1 MQYIICKW
9 KIYLALPEKRE
20 RDPREHPFKRNMVAS
35 DPDGMVKALGSRDAP
50 SKRNMVASDPDGMV
64 KALGSRDAPSKR
76 NLVEGAQKGARR
88 FVNEEKNLRMRDAR
102 TRLGLSQT
110 DLAERVGATRQTIGL
125 IEAGRYNPSL
135 KLCTAICKTLG
146 VTLNDLFWNEDVA
159 S

>member
-9 KIYLALPEKRE
+9 KIYLALLKKRE

-35 DPDGMVKALGSRDAP
+35 DPDGMIKALESGDAP
-50 SKRNMVASDPDGMV
+50 FNRNIAAS
-64 KALGSRDAPSKR
+64 
-76 NLVEGAQKGARR
+76 AQKGAEH

-125 IEAGRYNPSL
+125 IEAGCYNPSL

-146 VTLNDLFWNEDVA
+146 VTLNDLFWDEDA
-159 S
+159 TS

>member
-9 KIYLALPEKRE
+9 KIYLAFAEKCE

-35 DPDGMVKALGSRDAP
+35 DPDGMIKALGSGDAP
-50 SKRNMVASDPDGMV
+50 FSRNIAVS
-64 KALGSRDAPSKR
+64 
-76 NLVEGAQKGARR
+76 AQKGAEH

-146 VTLNDLFWNEDVA
+146 VTLNDLFWDEDA
-159 S
+159 TS

>member
-35 DPDGMVKALGSRDAP
+35 DPDGMVKALASRDAP
-50 SKRNMVASDPDGMV
+50 SQ
-64 KALGSRDAPSKR
+64 R

-146 VTLNDLFWNEDVA
+146 VTLNDLFWDEDAA

>member
-9 KIYLALPEKRE
+9 KIYLALPKKRE

-35 DPDGMVKALGSRDAP
+35 DPDGMVKALGSGDAP
-50 SKRNMVASDPDGMV
+50 FSRNIAAS
-64 KALGSRDAPSKR
+64 
-76 NLVEGAQKGARR
+76 AQKGARH

-110 DLAERVGATRQTIGL
+110 DLAEHVGATRQTIGL

-146 VTLNDLFWNEDVA
+146 VTLNDLFWDEDA
-159 S
+159 TS

>member
-9 KIYLALPEKRE
+9 KIYLALPEKGE

-35 DPDGMVKALGSRDAP
+35 DPDGMIKALESGDAP
-50 SKRNMVASDPDGMV
+50 FNRNIAAS
-64 KALGSRDAPSKR
+64 
-76 NLVEGAQKGARR
+76 AQKGAEH

-110 DLAERVGATRQTIGL
+110 DLAEHVGATRQTIGL

-146 VTLNDLFWNEDVA
+146 VTLNDLFWEEDAA

>member
-1 MQYIICKW
+1 
-9 KIYLALPEKRE
+9 
-20 RDPREHPFKRNMVAS
+20 MVAS
-35 DPDGMVKALGSRDAP
+35 DPDGMV
-50 SKRNMVASDPDGMV
+50 SDPDGMI
-64 KALGSRDAPSKR
+64 KALESGDAPFNR
-76 NLVEGAQKGARR
+76 NIAASAQKGARH

-146 VTLNDLFWNEDVA
+146 VTLNDLFWDEDA
-159 S
+159 TS

>member
-9 KIYLALPEKRE
+9 KIYLAFAKKCE

-35 DPDGMVKALGSRDAP
+35 DPDGMIKALESGDAP
-50 SKRNMVASDPDGMV
+50 FNRNIAAS
-64 KALGSRDAPSKR
+64 
-76 NLVEGAQKGARR
+76 AQKGARH

-146 VTLNDLFWNEDVA
+146 VTLNDLFWDEDAA

>member
-20 RDPREHPFKRNMVAS
+20 RDPRERPFKRNMVAS
-35 DPDGMVKALGSRDAP
+35 DPDGMIKALESGDAP
-50 SKRNMVASDPDGMV
+50 FNRNIAAS
-64 KALGSRDAPSKR
+64 
-76 NLVEGAQKGARR
+76 AQKGARH

-110 DLAERVGATRQTIGL
+110 DLAEHVGATRQTIGL

-146 VTLNDLFWNEDVA
+146 VTLNDLFWDEDAA